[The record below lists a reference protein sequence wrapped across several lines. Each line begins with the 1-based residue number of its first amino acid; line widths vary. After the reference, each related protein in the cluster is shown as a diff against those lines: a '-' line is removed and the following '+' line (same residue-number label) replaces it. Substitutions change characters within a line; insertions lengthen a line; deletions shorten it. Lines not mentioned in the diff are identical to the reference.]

1 MLIKNNY
8 GENSLK
14 VKMKVRDVQGLLST
28 WAPWHPWWA
37 KYPIIIFWPLSYLH
51 SFCFVLVK

>member
-1 MLIKNNY
+1 MQRSEASWKTINIQQITFRGPNENLLMLIKNNY

-28 WAPWHPWWA
+28 
-37 KYPIIIFWPLSYLH
+37 
-51 SFCFVLVK
+51 